1 MSKNNREGLVILLR
15 GVALATLFSGTF
27 GYALVFSDLL
37 IGGVFLIL
45 AIAINHLANELDKH
59 FDTD

>member
-15 GVALATLFSGTF
+15 GVALAILFSGTF
-27 GYALVFSDLL
+27 GYALVFSNLL
-37 IGGVFLIL
+37 VSGAFLIL

-59 FDTD
+59 FNTD